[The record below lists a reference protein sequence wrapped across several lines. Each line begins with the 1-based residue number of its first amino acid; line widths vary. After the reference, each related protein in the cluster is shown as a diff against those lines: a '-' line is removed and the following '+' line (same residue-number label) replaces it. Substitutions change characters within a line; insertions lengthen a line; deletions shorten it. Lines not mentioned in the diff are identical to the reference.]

1 MAADPR
7 KVRKFNSTKVSVY
20 VCMVLELFKN
30 TYTFFHTCTVQ
41 QVIPSISEAIDRDLL
56 LAV

>member
-7 KVRKFNSTKVSVY
+7 KARKFNSTN

-41 QVIPSISEAIDRDLL
+41 QVIPSISEAIDRDFL